1 MNIKTVSDFRAAIRQ
16 GAYAWPGGYPIY
28 FVTADGAAI
37 SFKAAKEEAR
47 QIIGAIGH
55 NETWS
60 GWRIVAADINWE
72 DASLTCDHT
81 GEPIECAYDIHD
93 NSP

>member
-1 MNIKTVSDFRAAIRQ
+1 MDIKTVSDFRAAIRQ

-28 FVTADGAAI
+28 FTTSDGAAI

-47 QIIGAIGH
+47 QIIWSIGH
-55 NETWS
+55 KIND
-60 GWRIVAADINWE
+60 GWRVVATDINWE
-72 DASLTCDHT
+72 STDLTCDHT

-93 NSP
+93 NSL